1 MEVGSDGLRALPK
14 VPERAVVRVDLLEK
28 GLLVVNPLILN
39 AQKGAKTSGFAQKS
53 APMKSFTQ
61 KRAHVCANMRSFTQ
75 KSAQERSHSKKE
87 RGLN

>member
-1 MEVGSDGLRALPK
+1 MDGESETESPPKSAQKSESRPARKRTLGSKSAF
-14 VPERAVVRVDLLEK
+14 
-28 GLLVVNPLILN
+28 LN

-53 APMKSFTQ
+53 APMRSFTQ
-61 KRAHVCANMRSFTQ
+61 KRAHVCAYMRSFTQ